1 MFPGVIKWL
10 TLRTTTMTVIQI
22 NVPYPML
29 LHRTDFAVKNRINPE
44 IYFSGDDLDQYRDG
58 DIQRLSETLHQHQL
72 EITFHAPFMDLSPG
86 GVDQRVKEITLDR
99 FSKVIELARFFKPK
113 SIVFHPGYEKWKF
126 NGNTKMWLDS
136 SLQTWGP
143 LVDVAEKQGQMLV
156 IENVFEETPD
166 TLLLLLSSLESPYFR
181 FCFDTGHHNV
191 FSKVSLSVWLEALG
205 KYLAEVHLHDNH
217 READEHLP
225 VGEGEFDFKQFFA
238 LVSEQKLSPIY
249 TLEPHDEEH
258 LWRGLEA
265 VRKYVK

>member
-1 MFPGVIKWL
+1 
-10 TLRTTTMTVIQI
+10 MTVIQI

-44 IYFSGDDLDQYRDG
+44 IYFSGDDLDQYRNS

-126 NGNTKMWLDS
+126 NGNVKMWLDS

-143 LVDVAEKQGQMLV
+143 LVEVAEKRGQVLA

-191 FSKVSLSVWLEALG
+191 FSKVPLSVWLEALG

-225 VGEGEFDFKQFFA
+225 VGEGEFDFNQFFV
-238 LVSEQKLSPIY
+238 LLSEQKLSPIY

-265 VRKYVK
+265 IRKYVK